1 MTRRAWKILRGAS
14 VASTAKVIVGA
25 VRAVFFWAAS
35 GETSNNNAREFT
47 RQRERALN
55 IHTSEANQNRKLYQM
70 ARKSVLRSERY
81 LDAAAGKVLSYL
93 LRRRFACQWACNR
106 N

>member
-55 IHTSEANQNRKLYQM
+55 IRTSEANQNRKLYQM
-70 ARKSVLRSERY
+70 ARKSVLRSER
-81 LDAAAGKVLSYL
+81 LDAAAVKVLSYL
-93 LRRRFACQWACNR
+93 LRRRFTCRSACDR

>member
-1 MTRRAWKILRGAS
+1 
-14 VASTAKVIVGA
+14 
-25 VRAVFFWAAS
+25 
-35 GETSNNNAREFT
+35 
-47 RQRERALN
+47 
-55 IHTSEANQNRKLYQM
+55 M